1 MNRWLTDREIFSE
14 GARQVQFLL
23 LLIFTNESIQKLDW
37 KLLFDFFFTSFVT
50 DYLISSELDCCFF
63 LSFTVCFFVSRRVF
77 VASEGTQRCNCRLQL
92 VIGCVNNSHKLTC
105 YTFRKSFWERIPSNS
120 DEKLSKIYSLN
131 VRCGQIKTFRL
142 TRLFEIRKK

>member
-1 MNRWLTDREIFSE
+1 MTHGSGNFFWGGKTSTISTPAHLHERIYSETWLKTFI
-14 GARQVQFLL
+14 
-23 LLIFTNESIQKLDW
+23 W
-37 KLLFDFFFTSFVT
+37 FFFTSFVT